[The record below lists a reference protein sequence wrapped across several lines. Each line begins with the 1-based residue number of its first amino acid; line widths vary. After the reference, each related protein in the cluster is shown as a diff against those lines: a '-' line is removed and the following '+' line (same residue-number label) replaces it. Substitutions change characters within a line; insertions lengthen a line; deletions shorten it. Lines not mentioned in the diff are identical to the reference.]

1 MAEWRK
7 VHTRFWRDPEVLDMT
22 PEDKLFYLYL
32 LTNPNTT
39 ACGCYE
45 LPPKLAAAEMGYSI
59 DTVNQLIERF
69 IKYKKI
75 LYDPE
80 TREVLILNWL
90 HYNRP
95 SQRGWSQKIYRR
107 DVEAIRSKAFRE
119 AIERSGGEVEVPS
132 SSNSEVTTELLRS
145 NYGVTTEQLRSNS
158 VVTPEQLPSNSGVT
172 TEQLGSNSPIEVEL
186 EVEVEV
192 DKPSCKRSAR
202 DARAEEVLQY
212 LNERAGKRFRQ
223 IPANHKHIKGRLRE
237 GATVEQLKLVTDYQV
252 AQWLHDDKMRQ
263 YLRPSTLYS
272 SEHWD
277 EYLMAA
283 QEWNAKG
290 RPSNGAGQ
298 TDWRA
303 ERIEELRK
311 QVRRIDGELLVL
323 DKRLEVGGDETD
335 MARHD
340 ELIALRE
347 KLVAEGQKLVGK
359 YKAGA
364 QAT

>member
-90 HYNRP
+90 HYNPP
-95 SQRGWSQKIYRR
+95 SQRGWAQKIYRR
-107 DVEAIRSKAFRE
+107 DVEAVRSKTFQE
-119 AIERSGGEVEVPS
+119 AIERSGSGEVEVPS

-158 VVTPEQLPSNSGVT
+158 VVTPEQL
-172 TEQLGSNSPIEVEL
+172 
-186 EVEVEV
+186 
-192 DKPSCKRSAR
+192 
-202 DARAEEVLQY
+202 
-212 LNERAGKRFRQ
+212 
-223 IPANHKHIKGRLRE
+223 
-237 GATVEQLKLVTDYQV
+237 
-252 AQWLHDDKMRQ
+252 
-263 YLRPSTLYS
+263 
-272 SEHWD
+272 
-277 EYLMAA
+277 
-283 QEWNAKG
+283 
-290 RPSNGAGQ
+290 
-298 TDWRA
+298 
-303 ERIEELRK
+303 
-311 QVRRIDGELLVL
+311 
-323 DKRLEVGGDETD
+323 
-335 MARHD
+335 
-340 ELIALRE
+340 
-347 KLVAEGQKLVGK
+347 
-359 YKAGA
+359 
-364 QAT
+364 

>member
-90 HYNRP
+90 HYNPP
-95 SQRGWSQKIYRR
+95 SQRGWAQKIYRR
-107 DVEAIRSKAFRE
+107 DVEAVRSKTFQE
-119 AIERSGGEVEVPS
+119 AIERSGSGEVEVPS

-158 VVTPEQLPSNSGVT
+158 VVT
-172 TEQLGSNSPIEVEL
+172 TEQLGSNSPIEVEV

-192 DKPSCKRSAR
+192 DKPSRSAR

>member
-95 SQRGWSQKIYRR
+95 SQRGWSQKIYKR
-107 DVEAIRSKAFRE
+107 DVEAIRSKTFRE
-119 AIERSGGEVEVPS
+119 AIERSGNGVVEVPTG
-132 SSNSEVTTELLRS
+132 SNSEVTTELLRS
-145 NYGVTTEQLRSNS
+145 NSGVTT
-158 VVTPEQLPSNSGVT
+158 EQLPSNSGAT
-172 TEQLGSNSPIEVEL
+172 PEQLRSNSPIEVEL
-186 EVEVEV
+186 EVDVEV
-192 DKPSCKRSAR
+192 DKPSCKHSAR
-202 DARAEEVLQY
+202 DTRAEEVLQY

-252 AQWLHDDKMRQ
+252 DQWLNDDKMRQ

-290 RPSNGAGQ
+290 RPSNGTGKA
-298 TDWRA
+298 DWRV

-335 MARHD
+335 LARHD
-340 ELIALRE
+340 ELIALR
-347 KLVAEGQKLVGK
+347 QKLVEEGK
-359 YKAGA
+359 KLAG
-364 QAT
+364 QLSGKEEKR